1 MMTSNR
7 KCPLCQ
13 GLNTRRAKNRELPEE
28 TPFQVIAS
36 RLCRDCSHVW
46 EPEASVLHLA
56 LGVFIGAVFTVLGVV
71 IIVQSHDSLGGT
83 TAVTLGSLTVA
94 GCLRRWAMKRNHR
107 TEKPRQT
114 GETSVS

>member
-1 MMTSNR
+1 MMISTR
-7 KCPLCQ
+7 QCPSCQ
-13 GLNTRRAKNRELPEE
+13 SFNTRRAKNSELPEA
-28 TPFQVIAS
+28 TRFPVIAS
-36 RLCRDCSHVW
+36 RLCRDCGHVW
-46 EPEASVLHLA
+46 EPEASVWHLA

-71 IIVQSHDSLGGT
+71 IIVQSHDSVGGI
-83 TAVTLGSLTVA
+83 TAVSLGSLTVA